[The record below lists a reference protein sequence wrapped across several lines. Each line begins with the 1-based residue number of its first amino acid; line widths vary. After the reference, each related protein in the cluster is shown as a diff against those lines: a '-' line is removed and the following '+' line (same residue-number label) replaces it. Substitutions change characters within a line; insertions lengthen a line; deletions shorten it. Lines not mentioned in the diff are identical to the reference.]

1 MGKVSGGMEMGA
13 TYEQESLNSLLE
25 DIRDLQTGK
34 KHTNNALLVNVALVL
49 KEAMQSNNTA
59 SLNVLLTVIKDDHIN
74 VRDLILAVIERQE
87 KNLER

>member
-1 MGKVSGGMEMGA
+1 MAGA
-13 TYEQESLNSLLE
+13 TEAFVRL
-25 DIRDLQTGK
+25 RGK
-34 KHTNNALLVNVALVL
+34 IPSTPLVL